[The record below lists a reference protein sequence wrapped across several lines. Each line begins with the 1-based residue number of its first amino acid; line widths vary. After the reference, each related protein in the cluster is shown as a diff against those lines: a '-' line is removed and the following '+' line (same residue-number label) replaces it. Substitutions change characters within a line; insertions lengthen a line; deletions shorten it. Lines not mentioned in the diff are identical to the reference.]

1 MSTIVTN
8 EIKGVNDVGVLQP
21 TKPIFSVRGSTNS
34 YVTTSPI
41 VLSTVEVNSGMYD
54 TSSGVVTFPIT
65 GRYWLAAMI
74 YVKMDHTEYAAIR
87 YQKSIDG
94 GQTFSNFSYG
104 YGYNNGGGQDHY
116 SVDNIQVVSMNA
128 NDKMRLIFISSAE
141 WYDGAQESW
150 WSGWLIG

>member
-21 TKPIFSVRGSTNS
+21 TKPIFSVHGSTNS

-54 TSSGVVTFPIT
+54 TSTGVVTFPIA

-74 YVKMDHTEYAAIR
+74 L
-87 YQKSIDG
+87 S
-94 GQTFSNFSYG
+94 
-104 YGYNNGGGQDHY
+104 
-116 SVDNIQVVSMNA
+116 
-128 NDKMRLIFISSAE
+128 LIHI
-141 WYDGAQESW
+141 
-150 WSGWLIG
+150 